1 MNKNLIIFDL
11 DGTLLNTLEDL
22 TDSTNFA
29 LKHFEYKE
37 RTIDEI
43 RQFVG
48 NGVAKLIERAIP
60 DGLNN
65 PNFTECLNIF
75 KQNYAQNMYNKT
87 APYKGIIKMLGNLK
101 QQGCTIAV
109 VSNKFDIAV
118 KELCNKYF
126 PNLIDFAAGENEAE
140 GIRKKPHPDTVLKVI
155 KTFKANNNESIYVGD
170 SEVDILTAKN
180 ANLECISV
188 SWGFK
193 TKQFLIENNAKIIID
208 TPEEIFKY
216 I

>member
-1 MNKNLIIFDL
+1 M
-11 DGTLLNTLEDL
+11 
-22 TDSTNFA
+22 
-29 LKHFEYKE
+29 
-37 RTIDEI
+37 
-43 RQFVG
+43 
-48 NGVAKLIERAIP
+48 
-60 DGLNN
+60 
-65 PNFTECLNIF
+65 
-75 KQNYAQNMYNKT
+75 
-87 APYKGIIKMLGNLK
+87 
-101 QQGCTIAV
+101 
-109 VSNKFDIAV
+109 
-118 KELCNKYF
+118 
-126 PNLIDFAAGENEAE
+126 IDFAAGENEAE

-155 KTFKANNNESIYVGD
+155 KTFNANNNESIYVGD